1 MATRKARLTTGSITS
16 HLIGQTTPALFAV
29 GAMTMVGIVDAYFI
43 GRLGSA
49 ELAAMSFIFPV
60 TNALMSLGVGVMA
73 AIASVVS
80 RRLGAGEFDRAQRQ
94 STLGIVVAGIL
105 GLVMGLGLVLCNRP
119 LFRLMQAPEEILPI
133 IDQFMI
139 PYSLGFPLVLLMMG
153 LNGSL
158 RAQGEAKRSSAIM
171 ITMALAN
178 AVLNPL
184 LIDGMGILPG
194 FGVAGS
200 AYATV
205 LSWFLVTALGLRL
218 LQKTDLPFAPA
229 SLKEARIAEGV
240 RDLASVAAPA
250 SFANAIN
257 PIGLSVLTALLAH
270 EGASAVAGFGAAGRL
285 QAFALMPL
293 LALSGSIGAIVGQN
307 WGAGSHDRAR
317 SAWAQ
322 AMLFCVG
329 YGLATALILFL
340 ARDWLAGLFT
350 DDETVK
356 ASFRLYIEV
365 AAWGYAGFGV
375 LITTNGAFNAIG
387 KAQRALALSV
397 TRVLLMMLPFAA
409 YFQPRWGEAGVYGAE
424 LVANLGGAV
433 LAAVLAWMLFRPGG
447 TARQEAVT

>member
-1 MATRKARLTTGSITS
+1 MATRTARLTTGSITG

-29 GAMTMVGIVDAYFI
+29 GAMTLVGIVDAYFI

-60 TNALMSLGVGVMA
+60 TNALSSLGVGVMA

-94 STLGIVVAGIL
+94 STLGIVVAG
-105 GLVMGLGLVLCNRP
+105 GLGLALGLALVLLNRP
-119 LFRLMQAPEEILPI
+119 LFRLMQAPEHILPL
-133 IDQFMI
+133 IDQFMV
-139 PYSLGFPLVLLMMG
+139 PWSLGFPLVLLMMG

-171 ITMALAN
+171 IVMAVTN

-184 LIDGMGILPG
+184 LIDGLGILPG

-200 AYATV
+200 AYATIIA
-205 LSWFLVTALGLRL
+205 WFLVVVLGFRL

-229 SLKEARIAEGV
+229 TLREAHIAQGV

-250 SFANAIN
+250 SFANAVN

-270 EGASAVAGFGAAGRL
+270 QGAAAVAGFGAAGRL

-307 WGAGSHDRAR
+307 WGAKAYDRAW
-317 SAWAQ
+317 SAWTQ
-322 AMLFCVG
+322 AMLFCLA
-329 YGLATALILFL
+329 YGLVTALVLFF

-350 DDETVK
+350 DDPQVI
-356 ASFRLYIEV
+356 ASFTRYIEI

-375 LITTNGAFNAIG
+375 LITTNGSFNAVG
-387 KAQRALALSV
+387 KASRALGLSV
-397 TRVLLMMLPFAA
+397 SRVLLVMLPVALMC
-409 YFQPRWGEAGVYGAE
+409 QPLWGEAGVYSAE
-424 LVANLGGAV
+424 LAANLGGGL
-433 LAAVLAWMLFRPGG
+433 LAALLAWMLFRAGG
-447 TARQEAVT
+447 PALRAPA